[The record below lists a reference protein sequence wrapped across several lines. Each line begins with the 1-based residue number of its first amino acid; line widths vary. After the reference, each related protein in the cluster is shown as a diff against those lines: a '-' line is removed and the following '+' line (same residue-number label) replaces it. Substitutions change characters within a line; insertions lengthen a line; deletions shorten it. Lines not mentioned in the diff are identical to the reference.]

1 MWRTQ
6 ARICSLSVTVLYITY
21 DGLLDPLGP
30 SQILPYIK
38 GISKHQDEVVI
49 VSFEK
54 SERLLHDKDALLSDL
69 RNYSITWKPLL
80 FTKGLGFLGKLMDL
94 SRMYLKA
101 FLITCKYN
109 IKVVHARSHIP
120 AQVGLFVKR
129 ITKAKLI
136 FDFRGLWVD
145 ERVDK
150 GGWDL
155 NHFFHRLQY
164 KYYKRVERKLLIQSD
179 HVVVLTN
186 KVVDEVIKLGAIEQ
200 SRITVIPCCADY
212 NHFPLSTDSH
222 KVDARIS
229 LGIPTDAFVLGYL
242 GSIGRMYL
250 LDRFFHLF
258 KLAVNVRKDCHA
270 LLITRDTS
278 ALKQLM
284 ESHLKPELFSRVH
297 VKSASHNEVP
307 ILLPAIDV
315 LVSFIFSTY
324 ARQGASPTKMAE
336 CIASGIPVIANS
348 GVGDVKQVI
357 DRLDGGWIVDPF
369 SDTELMEVVQ
379 NLDTICSKGGQR
391 LRDASHSILG
401 LEHANQC
408 YQSVYDK
415 LI

>member
-1 MWRTQ
+1 MT
-6 ARICSLSVTVLYITY
+6 ILYLTY

-30 SQILPYIK
+30 SQILPYVK
-38 GISKHQDEVVI
+38 DISRHQDEVVV

-54 SERLLHDKDALLSDL
+54 SERLLHGKDALLSDL
-69 RNYSITWKPLL
+69 QNYSITWKPLL
-80 FTKGLGFLGKLMDL
+80 FTKGLGFLGKLLDL

-101 FLITCKYN
+101 FIVACKYN
-109 IKVVHARSHIP
+109 IKVVHTRSHPP

-129 ITKAKLI
+129 ITKAKFI

-155 NHFFHRLQY
+155 NRLFDRLQY
-164 KYYKRVERKLLIQSD
+164 KYYKRVERTLLIQSD

-186 KVVDEVIKLGAIEQ
+186 KVVDEVMKLGAIEK

-212 NHFPLSTDSH
+212 NHFPLSTDAH
-222 KVDARIS
+222 KIDARIS

-250 LDRFFHLF
+250 LDRFLHLF
-258 KLAVNVRKDCHA
+258 KLAVTARKNCHA

-278 ALKQLM
+278 AFKQLM
-284 ESHLKPELFSRVH
+284 KSHLTPELSSRVH
-297 VKSASHNEVP
+297 VKSASRDEVP
-307 ILLPAIDV
+307 VFLPAIDV
-315 LVSFIFSTY
+315 MVSFILSTY
-324 ARQGASPTKMAE
+324 ARTGASPTKMAE
-336 CIASGIPVIANS
+336 CFASGIPVIANP
-348 GVGDVKQVI
+348 GVGDVKRVVDQ
-357 DRLDGGWIVDPF
+357 LDGGWIVDPF
-369 SDTELMEVVQ
+369 SDADLMEVVQ

-391 LRDASHSILG
+391 LRDVSRPILG
-401 LEHANQC
+401 LEYATQS

-415 LI
+415 LV

>member
-1 MWRTQ
+1 MT
-6 ARICSLSVTVLYITY
+6 ILYITY
-21 DGLLDPLGP
+21 DGLLDPLGS

-38 GISKHQDEVVI
+38 DISKHQDEVVI

-54 SERLLHDKDALLSDL
+54 PERLLHGKDALLSDL
-69 RNYSITWKPLL
+69 QNYSITWKPLL

-94 SRMYLKA
+94 SRMYLQA

-109 IKVVHARSHIP
+109 IKVVHARSHPP

-129 ITKAKLI
+129 ITKAKFI

-212 NHFPLSTDSH
+212 NHFPLLTESH
-222 KVDARIS
+222 KIDARVS
-229 LGIPTDAFVLGYL
+229 LGMPTDAFILGYL

-258 KLAVNVRKDCHA
+258 KLAVNVRKDCYA
-270 LLITRDTS
+270 LLITRDTAS
-278 ALKQLM
+278 LKQLM
-284 ESHLKPELFSRVH
+284 KSHLTPELSSRVH
-297 VKSASHNEVP
+297 IKSASRDEVP
-307 ILLPAIDV
+307 VLLPAIDV
-315 LVSFIFSTY
+315 MISFILSTY
-324 ARQGASPTKMAE
+324 ARTGASPTKIAE
-336 CIASGIPVIANS
+336 CFALGIPVIANS
-348 GVGDVKQVI
+348 GVGDVKQVV
-357 DRLDGGWIVDPF
+357 DRLDGGWIVDPC
-369 SDTELMEVVQ
+369 SDTDLMEVVQ
-379 NLDTICSKGGQR
+379 NLDTICSKGGRR
-391 LRDASHSILG
+391 LRDASRSILG
-401 LEHANQC
+401 IEYATQC
-408 YQSVYDK
+408 YQSIYDK
-415 LI
+415 LA